1 MGLAI
6 HDFKVTGIRLDPVS
20 GVTVSLF
27 DDSVQGSYDLVFGR
41 VRKASI
47 DGFSSQNVVLDLKVF
62 HRKDD
67 SFEFQRCCFLLGL
80 DPVAAREIVDG
91 DTLVFIEASVGAEI
105 ALLIDGTWEGRL
117 NSVSS

>member
-1 MGLAI
+1 MGITI
-6 HDFKVTGIRLDPVS
+6 HDFKMTGIRLDPVS

-62 HRKDD
+62 HRDALNLG
-67 SFEFQRCCFLLGL
+67 SIGL
-80 DPVAAREIVDG
+80 DVLR
-91 DTLVFIEASVGAEI
+91 S
-105 ALLIDGTWEGRL
+105 ALDRM
-117 NSVSS
+117 